1 MSDIN
6 NTAPTSPT
14 CNRRYEIATD
24 GACSGN
30 PGPGGWGAR
39 LLSWEGSVLRRQP
52 KELSGWQEATTNN
65 EMELVAA
72 IRALRF
78 LKNRT
83 IPVTVKSDSQYLIK
97 GMTEWREGWLARGW
111 RTASGKPV
119 KNGELW
125 LELCELVE
133 HRDVTWTWVK
143 GHSGDPENE
152 RADALAKRA
161 LARFLRG
168 ER

>member
-1 MSDIN
+1 MSETN
-6 NTAPTSPT
+6 NTGPTSPT
-14 CNRRYEIATD
+14 CNRHHEVATD
-24 GACSGN
+24 GACCTN

-39 LLSWEGSVLRRQP
+39 LIAWEGDVHRSEPR
-52 KELSGWQEATTNN
+52 EISGSKRFTTNS
-65 EMELVAA
+65 EMELLAA

-152 RADALAKRA
+152 RTDALAKRA